1 MSKGRGTRTT
11 DPLGP
16 LTRVVRF
23 LWSVTAVLVAGATV
37 LGAVVG
43 AVNGH
48 PECFRTDLPVVH
60 RDSGA
65 RVSEGVRSTIEVENV
80 CIDGPTALERVFG
93 FLDTA
98 PTAFGSAI
106 ALLLLLVLLEK
117 ASRDG
122 IHTRGTAERVRRL
135 GWFVL
140 VALPAA
146 TLVEAVAV
154 GWLLERALPQDLEA
168 LALLSQ
174 WDVPW
179 WAVVTGVGL
188 LALGKILWTSADMR
202 EDLEGTV

>member
-1 MSKGRGTRTT
+1 MRTT
-11 DPLGP
+11 TRPGSADPLGP

-23 LWSVTAVLVAGATV
+23 LWAVTAGLVAGTAVLATATGAIR
-37 LGAVVG
+37 
-43 AVNGH
+43 GH
-48 PECFRTDLPVVH
+48 PECFRTDLPTGH
-60 RDSGA
+60 HGA
-65 RVSEGVRSTIEVENV
+65 GVPVAEGVRSTVEVENI
-80 CIDGPTALERVFG
+80 CIDGPTALERAFG

-98 PTAFGSAI
+98 PTAFASAT

-122 IHTRGTAERVRRL
+122 IHTRGTATRVRRL

-146 TLVEAVAV
+146 TLVEAAAV
-154 GWLLERALPQDLEA
+154 GWLVRRVVSREPDALEF
-168 LALLSQ
+168 LAD
-174 WDVPW
+174 WAVPW

-188 LALGKILWTSADMR
+188 LALGKILRTSADMR